1 MTKKRS
7 IENFSLKINEIFQ
20 KLAWKNLNVFDP
32 DSRLPHV
39 ISDQIDAAV
48 VTILIII
55 HMTVNMSFLIIITNT
70 QKQ

>member
-1 MTKKRS
+1 MFLTR
-7 IENFSLKINEIFQ
+7 IH
-20 KLAWKNLNVFDP
+20 
-32 DSRLPHV
+32 DSRHV